1 MALEMKDFP
10 GDRESLL
17 QMIKNNLSQAYGLE
31 EAQIDHLVL
40 TAVTNIRGEFA
51 KLKLAATYENFS
63 QLQALAHSLKGILL
77 NLRLKRQAAIAE
89 RLQHLDTV
97 NHCDEVDN
105 LVIRLQ
111 ESLGEFIG

>member
-1 MALEMKDFP
+1 M
-10 GDRESLL
+10 
-17 QMIKNNLSQAYGLE
+17 
-31 EAQIDHLVL
+31 L
-40 TAVTNIRGEFA
+40 TAVTNIRGEFV
-51 KLKLAATYENFS
+51 KLKLAATYENFM
-63 QLQALAHSLKGILL
+63 QLQALAHSLKGILF
-77 NLRLKRQAAIAE
+77 NLRVKRQAAIAE